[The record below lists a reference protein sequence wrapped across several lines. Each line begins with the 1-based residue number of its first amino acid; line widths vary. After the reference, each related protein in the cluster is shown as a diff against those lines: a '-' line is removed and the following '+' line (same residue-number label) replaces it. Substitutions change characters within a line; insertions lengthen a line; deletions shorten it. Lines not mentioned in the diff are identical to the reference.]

1 MIETAFW
8 TIAAWLST
16 SAAFGGIPVVFS
28 LRADARAAGT
38 SDVIRKRFAIL
49 RARKTPFVAELAG
62 RKVWVESWSFAN
74 GRRKRWGRIA
84 AIRERNLILAVDG
97 VERVF
102 APRRESRGF
111 ANGDGAATGT
121 FDDERALVIV

>member
-1 MIETAFW
+1 MIETTLW

-49 RARKTPFVAELAG
+49 LARKTPFAEELVG
-62 RKVWVESWSFAN
+62 RRVWVESWSFAN
-74 GRRKRWGRIA
+74 GRRKRWGSIA
-84 AIRERNLILAVDG
+84 AIRDRALILDIDG
-97 VERVF
+97 MERAFTPV
-102 APRRESRGF
+102 RESKGF

-121 FDDERALVIV
+121 LDEERALVIL